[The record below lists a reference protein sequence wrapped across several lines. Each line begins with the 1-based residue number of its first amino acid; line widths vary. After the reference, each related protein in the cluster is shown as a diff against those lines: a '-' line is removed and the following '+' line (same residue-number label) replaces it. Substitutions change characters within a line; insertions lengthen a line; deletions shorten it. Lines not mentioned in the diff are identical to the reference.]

1 MEEGTYL
8 EAVARNL
15 MQSRFLYRVDVIARV
30 EAEDDINFWRGVIH
44 NARPTVKV
52 KFIPSEVT
60 SGVRHQGKS
69 ICLKYKNY
77 LNSHFVIC
85 VDSDFDNFTRSGFL
99 TPSQFMLQ
107 TYTYSW
113 ENHHC
118 VASNLQAKLNS
129 LSQPDFDFEYFIS
142 RLSRMIYPALCGII
156 AARRLKASAWTLDS
170 LCSELKSVQ
179 VNRPGL
185 FDRNGDALLK
195 LMDLSVSSWMSGQ
208 SKLPDYDETEFYES
222 LKSAG
227 LTPDTAYLYMQGHC
241 IYDIL
246 LRMGN
251 VLTEGKHHFG
261 TEVMAASLQY
271 SGYPE
276 MEHIKSDVMT
286 VLR

>member
-8 EAVARNL
+8 DAVARNL

-30 EAEDDINFWRGVIH
+30 EAEDDIDFWRGVIH

-52 KFIPSEVT
+52 KFIPSEVA

-69 ICLKYKNY
+69 ICLKYRNY
-77 LNSHFVIC
+77 LNRHFVVC
-85 VDSDFDNFTRSGFL
+85 VDSDFDNFTRQGLL
-99 TPSQFMLQ
+99 TPPQFMLQ

-118 VASNLQAKLNS
+118 VASNLQSTWSGLHIS
-129 LSQPDFDFEYFIS
+129 DFDFEYFTS
-142 RLSRMIYPALCGII
+142 ALSRMIYPSLCGII
-156 AARRLKASAWTLDS
+156 AARKLKVSAWTLDS

-185 FDRNGDALLK
+185 LDRNGDALLK
-195 LMDLSVSSWMSGQ
+195 LLEQSVSFWISGQ
-208 SKLPDYDETEFYES
+208 PKLPDYDKAEFYAS
-222 LKSAG
+222 LQSAG

-246 LRMGN
+246 LRIGN
-251 VLTEGKHHFG
+251 VLTGGKHHFA
-261 TEVMAASLQY
+261 TEVMSASLRY